1 MMGDSHAIDLFM
13 AEVDQICAA
22 DPRLTSLAG
31 TILAG
36 IAFDVAHDSRSFS
49 RAVGIGHAL
58 VLREV
63 QALVDLQRL
72 QITKRD
78 ERTQRCCY
86 VLLPA
91 AGNDNV

>member
-1 MMGDSHAIDLFM
+1 MTGDSHAIDLFM
-13 AEVDQICAA
+13 AKVDQVCVA

-36 IAFDVAHDSRSFS
+36 IAFEIAHDSRSLS

-72 QITKRD
+72 QVTKRE
-78 ERTQRCCY
+78 ERTQRCSY
-86 VLLPA
+86 VLLA
-91 AGNDNV
+91 VAGNDNL

>member
-1 MMGDSHAIDLFM
+1 MTGDSHTIDIFM

-36 IAFDVAHDSRSFS
+36 IAFDIAHDSRTLS

-63 QALVDLQRL
+63 QALVDLRRL
-72 QITKRD
+72 LITKRD
-78 ERTQRCCY
+78 ERTQRCSYAMCS
-86 VLLPA
+86 A
-91 AGNDNV
+91 